1 MLEDRKLGLFERI
14 WQLFTGKNKT
24 ESSLR
29 SLVKELSDS
38 KSGLSEANKE
48 LKSEVGHKRIENKEI
63 RDQIDSGNR
72 LIGEQKKEVD
82 MLKEQR
88 DAYECRYNKAL
99 DDLGSKTEAFI
110 EKTTEAK
117 HLQGICDGKDVS
129 IEKLGESLDAY
140 RNDAVAKNKRIDELV
155 SAKDQDAESIE
166 CLEFQIIGH
175 KENQRQAR
183 RKATLAENRA
193 DRYERSHKVL
203 EHLEKLG
210 KYDPL
215 VDEPEDLFE
224 KDEGEPTTADEFNE
238 SFQEGMISSEECQG
252 ETDAEESETDEVNTE
267 EDLDLPF

>member
-24 ESSLR
+24 ESALR
-29 SLVKELSDS
+29 SLVKDLSDS

-48 LKSEVGHKRIENKEI
+48 LKSEVGHKRIENKELH
-63 RDQIDSGNR
+63 DEIDSLNQSKGAN
-72 LIGEQKKEVD
+72 
-82 MLKEQR
+82 
-88 DAYECRYNKAL
+88 
-99 DDLGSKTEAFI
+99 SKTIAD
-110 EKTTEAK
+110 
-117 HLQGICDGKDVS
+117 LQQMCNSKDES

-140 RNDAVAKNKRIDELV
+140 RNDAVAKNDKIGELE
-155 SAKDQDAESIE
+155 SAVNQYDDSIE
-166 CLEFQIIGH
+166 CLESQITEH

-183 RKATLAENRA
+183 RNATLAENRA

-224 KDEGEPTTADEFNE
+224 EDEGEPTTADEFNE
-238 SFQEGMISSEECQG
+238 DIERDEAGIG
-252 ETDAEESETDEVNTE
+252 TDADFVRGVNTE
-267 EDLDLPF
+267 VNEEGTDEKEHKLPF